1 MAEPSPIEILA
12 QANAMGLKLSD
23 DGKSWV
29 PKEELVVKVP
39 PRKVMETNHDSILQ
53 NSQLIIFTILGTFCG
68 GFGLLG
74 VVDGGLENIIS
85 ATFLI
90 FLLFIAMFLLTPVYF
105 HWTRTKENDGLPS
118 VRIGH
123 PIILNEQPLRQQK
136 EERVMAIFGT
146 IGLVFLLICIFSII
160 AAAVMVY
167 MFFVML
173 GELLNA
179 L

>member
-1 MAEPSPIEILA
+1 MADSSPIEILA

-39 PRKVMETNHDSILQ
+39 PRKVMKTNHDPILQ
-53 NSQLIIFTILGTFCG
+53 NSRLLIFTIFGTICG
-68 GFGLLG
+68 FAGIIGL
-74 VVDGGLENIIS
+74 VDGGLENIIS

-105 HWTRTKENDGLPS
+105 HLTRSKEIVGPPS

-123 PIILNEQPLRQQK
+123 PVILNEQPLRQQK
-136 EERVMAIFGT
+136 EERVMTIVGT
-146 IGLVFLLICIFSII
+146 IGLVFLLICILSII
-160 AAAVMVY
+160 AAAVMIYV
-167 MFFVML
+167 FLVGL
-173 GELLNA
+173 GEFLNS